1 MPSQINRVVEAIKE
15 GKIFLITSHINLEGD
30 ALGSE
35 LSLAYLLER
44 LGKIPFIYNTS
55 PLPPHY
61 KFLPLLYFL
70 DKSRYRIKDFDTA
83 IVVDCSDLNRIGK
96 IKALFT
102 PAKRII
108 NIDHHPDN
116 HYFGTANW
124 IDPKASATG
133 EIIYKLFE
141 RMKVPLDRDV
151 ALCLYTAIVADT
163 GRFRNE
169 NTTARTHQIVS
180 RLLRYDF
187 KSSLVFENIY
197 EMYSPARMKLLG
209 LSLGNLRIDKT
220 RGIAWMSVSQNL
232 LRSSHA
238 NWDDVEGFVEL
249 MRSIKGIRLAII
261 FQEIGKSRIKVGF
274 RSREG
279 VDAGNLARLF
289 GGGGHFAASGCIL
302 EGSLQEVERKVL
314 SKIRRK
320 MGYGRDNSHR

>member
-1 MPSQINRVVEAIKE
+1 
-15 GKIFLITSHINLEGD
+15 
-30 ALGSE
+30 
-35 LSLAYLLER
+35 
-44 LGKIPFIYNTS
+44 
-55 PLPPHY
+55 
-61 KFLPLLYFL
+61 
-70 DKSRYRIKDFDTA
+70 
-83 IVVDCSDLNRIGK
+83 
-96 IKALFT
+96 
-102 PAKRII
+102 
-108 NIDHHPDN
+108 
-116 HYFGTANW
+116 
-124 IDPKASATG
+124 
-133 EIIYKLFE
+133 